1 MVWQLPDVE
10 EVAVVDP
17 RVAPLLS
24 GRQVASV
31 FGLSVHLPHK
41 PCKRQKYLEPLCSAL
56 NMMFTEHI
64 LGNESHLPNWRP
76 GSENLKTPS
85 SKAQLMIN
93 GDEANVSAKIF
104 LEKY

>member
-17 RVAPLLS
+17 RVAPLLP

-41 PCKRQKYLEPLCSAL
+41 PCKREKYLDLHDIMFCSEYDVYR
-56 NMMFTEHI
+56 TYS
-64 LGNESHLPNWRP
+64 G
-76 GSENLKTPS
+76 
-85 SKAQLMIN
+85 
-93 GDEANVSAKIF
+93 
-104 LEKY
+104 